1 MTLAHHGTPGDIPR
15 REEVSAMQYET
26 PILVEVGKAE
36 ELIHGP
42 EEVDLEPIGN
52 RGTAD
57 PTD

>member
-1 MTLAHHGTPGDIPR
+1 
-15 REEVSAMQYET
+15 MQYET